1 MRHLF
6 AYITI
11 FAALPITLIGCSE
24 EQSAEFDR
32 IVTSTLLS
40 ATWSSE
46 CVIDG
51 VNSYLPVLTFTS
63 FTGNLY
69 DSGTGTSSNIFH
81 TDNTTC
87 SSIAPETVDINTFS
101 YKLGADVVLDGSI
114 AELTEAIE
122 LDTTN
127 TTEGSADI
135 GAMEFDILSIKDKFT
150 LYFGDKSDPTNGS
163 TADLRPTQLSDT
175 IIFTR

>member
-1 MRHLF
+1 MKHLF
-6 AYITI
+6 AYIII
-11 FAALPITLIGCSE
+11 FTALPVILTGCAE

-51 VNSYLPVLTFTS
+51 VNSYKPFLTFTS
-63 FTGNLY
+63 FTGDLY
-69 DSGTGTSSNIFH
+69 DSGTGSSSNIFH
-81 TDNTTC
+81 TENTTC
-87 SSIAPETVDINTFS
+87 SSITPETIDINTFS
-101 YKLGADVVLDGSI
+101 YELGVDVVVDGSV

-135 GAMEFDILSIKDKFT
+135 GAMEFDILAIKDRFT
-150 LYFGDKSDPTNGS
+150 LYFGDKSDPASGS
-163 TADLRPTQLSDT
+163 SADLRPTQLSDT
-175 IIFTR
+175 EIFTR